1 MRAGLGFRLEAPSAL
16 VLVLSLSS
24 LAAGAPP
31 KVNYL
36 YPAGGQRGQSVAVTA
51 AGDFST
57 WPVQVWS
64 DRPGIKATAEKDKGK
79 FTLDLAADAAAGT
92 YWLRFFNSDGASVL
106 RPFVV
111 GTLAEIVESEPND
124 APDKPQAVEPRVV
137 ANGKLG
143 KSGDVDGY
151 RVELKQGETLVA
163 SLMANSTLGAPMDAV
178 LQVCE
183 LVERPSSSRLT
194 GGSSSSEATR
204 HVEAFVLAQNHDAVG
219 LDPQIAFTAPH
230 SGAYLVRVFAFPATP
245 DSSVRFA
252 GGDDYLYRLTLTT
265 GPFIDHALPLAATRE
280 ESPVLLGGW
289 NLEAAASAIV
299 PPLSAEADLLTPLD
313 SPLVWIWRKDAA
325 GAMVMPRV
333 DYGDGTPRGGA
344 SNKEENHESNE
355 SNESGRGVGTRNLP
369 ATYSG
374 RLAAAG
380 QTDEYAFLGKKD
392 QKLRLRVAAKA
403 LGFPTDG
410 VILILDEAGK
420 KLAEADDTGRDDRD
434 PQLDF
439 TPPADGRYRVLV
451 RDLARR
457 GDVRMVYRLT
467 IEQVQPDFALS
478 LAADSFVLEK
488 GKPLEITVNV
498 TVRDGLKEPIEIQAI
513 GLPAGVTAE
522 PVKFQPSG
530 DSPMPDS
537 GGGRRGRKGGSAP
550 PAGPSVKLVLKGDSE
565 AAAAGGGPI
574 RIEGRC
580 GVLTRTARFP
590 LNLPLA
596 GSHHAT
602 WLTVK

>member
-1 MRAGLGFRLEAPSAL
+1 MKSRCTWYS
-16 VLVLSLSS
+16 VLSTQYWVLGVWAAILILSQAA
-24 LAAGAPP
+24 LAAPP

-79 FTLDLAADAAAGT
+79 FTLDVAADAAGGT
-92 YWLRFFNSDGASVL
+92 YWLRFHSEDGASVL

-111 GTLAEIVESEPND
+111 GTLPEIAESEPND

-143 KSGDVDGY
+143 KSSDVDGY

-204 HVEAFVLAQNHDAVG
+204 QVEAFVLAQNHDAVG

-252 GGDDYLYRLTLTT
+252 GGDDYVYRLTLTT
-265 GPFIDHALPLAATRE
+265 GPFIDHAMPLAATRE

-299 PPLSAEADLLTPLD
+299 PPLSAEADKLTPPD
-313 SPLVWIWRKDAA
+313 SPLVWIWRRDAA
-325 GAMVMPRV
+325 GALALPRV
-333 DYGDGTPRGGA
+333 EYARTVALKDSTPQGSDGTRIVP
-344 SNKEENHESNE
+344 
-355 SNESGRGVGTRNLP
+355 T
-369 ATYSG
+369 TISG
-374 RLAAAG
+374 RLSAAG
-380 QTDEYAFLGKKD
+380 QTDEYAFQGKKD
-392 QKLRLRVAAKA
+392 EKLRLRVAAKG
-403 LGFPTDG
+403 LGFPTDPAI
-410 VILILDEAGK
+410 VILDEAGK
-420 KLAEADDTGRDDRD
+420 TLAEADDTGRDDRD

-467 IEQVQPDFALS
+467 IEPVQPDFS
-478 LAADSFVLEK
+478 LLLAGDSFVLEK
-488 GKPLEITVNV
+488 GKPLEIVVNV
-498 TVRDGLKEPIEIQAI
+498 TVRDGLKEPIEIHAI
-513 GLPAGVTAE
+513 GLPAGVMAE

-530 DSPMPDS
+530 DTPMPDS

-550 PAGPSVKLVLKGDSE
+550 PAGPSVKLVLKGE
-565 AAAAGGGPI
+565 AAGAGGGAI

-580 GVLTRTARFP
+580 GALTRTARFP

-596 GSHHAT
+596 GSHHEV
-602 WLTVK
+602 WLTVKK

>member
-1 MRAGLGFRLEAPSAL
+1 MMSERTKYSVLSTQYL
-16 VLVLSLSS
+16 VLLFIAMGAGKSLT
-24 LAAGAPP
+24 AAPP
-31 KVNYL
+31 RVNYL

-79 FTLDLAADAAAGT
+79 FTLDVAADAAAGT
-92 YWLRFFNSDGASVL
+92 YWLRFLNQDGASVL

-111 GTLAEIVESEPND
+111 GTLPEITESEPND
-124 APDKPQAVEPRVV
+124 APDKLQAVEPRVV

-183 LVERPSSSRLT
+183 LVERGTSSGVGNYRGPNGPRSP
-194 GGSSSSEATR
+194 GA
-204 HVEAFVLAQNHDAVG
+204 VEAFVLVQNHDAVG
-219 LDPQIAFTAPH
+219 LDPQIVFTAAN

-280 ESPVLLGGW
+280 ESPVTLGGW

-299 PPLSAEADLLTPLD
+299 PPLSAEADLLTPPD

-325 GAMVMPRV
+325 GAMVVPRT
-333 DYGDGTPRGGA
+333 DYGSGA
-344 SNKEENHESNE
+344 KSMAM
-355 SNESGRGVGTRNLP
+355 TF
-369 ATYSG
+369 SG
-374 RLAAAG
+374 RLSATG
-380 QTDEYAFLGKKD
+380 QTDEYAFDGKKD

-410 VILILDEAGK
+410 VILVLDEAGK
-420 KLAEADDTGRDDRD
+420 TLAEADDTGRDDRD

-439 TPPADGRYRVLV
+439 TPPADGQYRVLV

-467 IEQVQPDFALS
+467 IEPVEPDFSLS

-488 GKPLEITVNV
+488 GKPLEVVVNV
-498 TVRDGLKEPIEIQAI
+498 TVRDGLKEPIEIHPV

-537 GGGRRGRKGGSAP
+537 GGGRRGRKGGTTP
-550 PAGPSVKLVLKGDSE
+550 PAGPSVKLVLKGDGE
-565 AAAAGGGPI
+565 AIKAGGGAI
-574 RIEGRC
+574 RIEGRTSN
-580 GVLTRTARFP
+580 GIVRTARFP

-596 GSHHAT
+596 GSHHAA